1 MNDFFF
7 IKYIKKR
14 VSYTKNKGSICQ
26 APFKS
31 LRFEPL
37 GVMRTCCYNIQVVAG
52 VYPKSTIL
60 DAWNSSEMNLLREKI
75 NKQDLS
81 YGCRLCAEQIN
92 NGEINTVKYLQF
104 ENLPESEHNFPVMLD
119 FSLHNTCN
127 LECIMC
133 HGEFSSSIRKNR
145 EHLSPMNMVYD
156 EEFVNQLQPFIKYA
170 KQFVFAGGEPF
181 LIEIHY
187 GIWEKIVA
195 LNPNSFI
202 QVVTNGTV
210 LNTKVKSI
218 LNLLKF
224 NITISIDAFEQRLY
238 EKIRINANY
247 ERLMENFQFF
257 KTYCAENRT
266 EFAINVCPIQL
277 NRFHLPEM
285 IQYCNDNQIKVYFLY
300 VIHPASSTLQSLS
313 LEELEEIINLY
324 SNTKFVPNSEVQ
336 IHNKHQFDDLKVRV
350 RAWFTKKQ
358 YDSVVNS
365 DSSVENLVDFSVYI
379 QLIQKKTKEFYI
391 SHKKEQDSESIYAK
405 IEYINRIFLNKR
417 LKKGIVNEIESISP
431 ERIVNFMRSSSELDL
446 IHSVENLIL

>member
-1 MNDFFF
+1 MLSFL
-7 IKYIKKR
+7 K
-14 VSYTKNKGSICQ
+14 KNKSKQITSVCQ

-52 VYPKSTIL
+52 VYPKKSISE
-60 DAWNSSEMNLLREKI
+60 AWNSIEMNLLREKVK
-75 NKQDLS
+75 NQDLS
-81 YGCRLCAEQIN
+81 YGCRLCADQLN

-104 ENLPESEHNFPVMLD
+104 ENLPETEHNFPIILD

-127 LECIMC
+127 LECVMC

-145 EHLSPMNMVYD
+145 ENLPPMKMVYD
-156 EEFVNQLQPFIKYA
+156 EKFVNQLQPFIKHA

-187 GIWEKIVA
+187 LIWQEIIK
-195 LNPNSFI
+195 LNPNVFVH
-202 QVVTNGTV
+202 VVTNGTV

-218 LNLLKF
+218 LNQLKF
-224 NITISIDAFEQRLY
+224 NITISIDAFEQKLY

-257 KTYCAENRT
+257 KLYCVEKQT

-285 IQYCNDNQIKVYFLY
+285 IQYCNENQIKVYFLY
-300 VIHPASSTLQSLS
+300 VIHPASSTLQSLTF
-313 LEELEEIINLY
+313 EELDEILNLY
-324 SNTKFVPNSEVQ
+324 STVKIESNSEIQ
-336 IHNKHQFDDLKVRV
+336 THNKLQFEDLKVRV
-350 RAWFTKKQ
+350 KAWLTKKQ
-358 YDSVVNS
+358 QNLAIDSNT
-365 DSSVENLVDFSVYI
+365 SVENLLDFSVYI
-379 QLIQKKTKEFYI
+379 QLIRKKTKEFYNLNADE
-391 SHKKEQDSESIYAK
+391 HDSEIVYAK
-405 IEYINRIFLNKR
+405 IEYIFKTFLNKK
-417 LKKGIVNEIESISP
+417 LDKGIVDEVESVSP